1 MSTRSST
8 ERPLPPVLAST
19 PVPPIPPRTARPL
32 PSRNPVTRAAV
43 RVSCQESSGSWWIW
57 RRRATIASCRA
68 ATSGED
74 LGIGMPGLYNLGSMR
89 RWSLPLSA
97 VAVAVVLAM
106 VAWYA
111 LAPRATR
118 VKAGDLAPDVSL
130 PHWNVPTAQG
140 TLHGLRGS
148 PVLLILFDSSWPSSG
163 RALQQLEKVH
173 RRFLQDGLVVVGIAL
188 DPPQEAK
195 ALEFFLANR
204 GITFTIL
211 MDPLGGQIEPLYGL
225 PPERRP
231 TTYLI
236 DTSGRVVSVH
246 LKPEPWAR
254 DDLRGKVA
262 SLLPPPK
269 PRPLDS
275 PRPPG

>member
-1 MSTRSST
+1 
-8 ERPLPPVLAST
+8 
-19 PVPPIPPRTARPL
+19 
-32 PSRNPVTRAAV
+32 
-43 RVSCQESSGSWWIW
+43 
-57 RRRATIASCRA
+57 
-68 ATSGED
+68 
-74 LGIGMPGLYNLGSMR
+74 LYNLGLMR
-89 RWSLPLSA
+89 RSFVPFVAAA
-97 VAVAVVLAM
+97 VAIVLAM
-106 VAWYA
+106 VAWWG
-111 LAPRATR
+111 LSPPATR
-118 VKAGDLAPDVSL
+118 VKAGQMAPDFAL
-130 PHWNVPTAQG
+130 PHWNQPTVRG
-140 TLHGLRGS
+140 TLQALRGS
-148 PVLLILFDSSWPSSG
+148 PVLLMFFDSSWPTSG
-163 RALQQLEKVH
+163 PALQELEKVH
-173 RRFLQDGLVVVGIAL
+173 RRFLRDDLVVVGIAL

-195 ALEFFLANR
+195 AVEFLLANR

-236 DTSGRVVSVH
+236 DMSGRVVSVH